1 MNDSSFIGLGHNPN
15 PNVPDIP
22 EGFGA
27 ALSKEPEAQYYYN
40 SLSDTQKTNV
50 IEYLQSNNETGDDAR
65 NKIDKIVNNL
75 KNRNFDFTNLNR

>member
-1 MNDSSFIGLGHNPN
+1 MSDNDFIGLGHNPN

-27 ALSKEPEAQYYYN
+27 SLSKVPEAQYYFN

-50 IEYLQSNNETGDDAR
+50 INYLQSNNETGEDSR
-65 NKIDKIVNNL
+65 KKIDKIIHNL
-75 KNRNFDFTNLNR
+75 KNRNFDFTRLS